1 MQNVSNKGSVSDKKI
16 KANRENA
23 KKSTGP
29 IHWWT
34 KNRVRGN
41 ALTHGLTA
49 DKILIIGENTRE
61 FENYRKSMISMLDP
75 LNVEQEEMALHI
87 IMTGWKIRRV
97 SMVETG
103 IYGSEILDGNS
114 RFDKENFLTRKVY
127 HDDFTS
133 DHVQEVKRY
142 NELAGFGL
150 IRDCNGANAIIKI
163 NTIEQRLLNRYYSL
177 IENYKALKHNKKTI
191 EE

>member
-1 MQNVSNKGSVSDKKI
+1 
-16 KANRENA
+16 
-23 KKSTGP
+23 
-29 IHWWT
+29 
-34 KNRVRGN
+34 
-41 ALTHGLTA
+41 
-49 DKILIIGENTRE
+49 
-61 FENYRKSMISMLDP
+61 
-75 LNVEQEEMALHI
+75 
-87 IMTGWKIRRV
+87 MTGWKIRRV

-177 IENYKALKHNKKTI
+177 IENYKALKQNKKTI